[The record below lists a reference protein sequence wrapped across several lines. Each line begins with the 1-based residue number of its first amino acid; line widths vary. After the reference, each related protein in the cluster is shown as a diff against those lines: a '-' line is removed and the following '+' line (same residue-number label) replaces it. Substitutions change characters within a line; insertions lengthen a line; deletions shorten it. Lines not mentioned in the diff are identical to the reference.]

1 MYDYVVR
8 DIVLVMDVHYVY
20 RLTILSLCSSLELLL
35 LALWLAYIVY
45 GVSMLFSNFITAR
58 LLVILL
64 NRSTL
69 TAFLAAHL
77 LLRAYHWLLL
87 RRLF

>member
-1 MYDYVVR
+1 MYYYVVR

-20 RLTILSLCSSLELLL
+20 RLTVLSLCSSLELLL

-45 GVSMLFSNFITAR
+45 GVSMLFSNFVTAR

-69 TAFLAAHL
+69 TAFLATHL
-77 LLRAYHWLLL
+77 LLRAYHRLLL
-87 RRLF
+87 RRLL